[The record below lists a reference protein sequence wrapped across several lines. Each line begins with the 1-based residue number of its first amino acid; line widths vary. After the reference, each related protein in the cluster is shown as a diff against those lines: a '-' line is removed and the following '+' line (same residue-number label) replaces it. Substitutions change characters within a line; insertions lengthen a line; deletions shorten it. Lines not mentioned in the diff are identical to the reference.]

1 MNVGILGGG
10 QLGYMLALA
19 GYPLGLQ
26 FRFLDPSPEAP
37 VGRIALRVNA
47 DFSNAEALDRFANGL
62 DLVTYEFENV
72 PVESVKSLARRIPV
86 FPPPSALET
95 AQDRLREKHLFRKLG
110 IATADFLA
118 VKNSAALDAAVRSIG
133 LPAILK
139 TCRMG
144 YDGKGQW
151 LLREAADISRAKSE
165 MSAHLPTAFEDPAP
179 FVLERFVPFTR
190 ELSILAVR
198 ARSGEII
205 FYPLVENHHREGILR
220 LSLAPAPHLSAT
232 TQQAAEGAARRILEA
247 LDYVGVLAIELF
259 ECDGKL
265 LANEM
270 APRVHNSG
278 HWTIEGAVT
287 SQFENHLRA
296 VCGFPL
302 GSTATTGHSA
312 MINLIGELPDP
323 AEILAVPD
331 AHLHLYGKT
340 SRPGRKLGHVTV
352 QANSQKS
359 IAEKLAALPAF
370 FQRPIFCLN
379 AAQESPPAS
388 TGKATV

>member
-1 MNVGILGGG
+1 
-10 QLGYMLALA
+10 
-19 GYPLGLQ
+19 
-26 FRFLDPSPEAP
+26 
-37 VGRIALRVNA
+37 
-47 DFSNAEALDRFANGL
+47 
-62 DLVTYEFENV
+62 
-72 PVESVKSLARRIPV
+72 
-86 FPPPSALET
+86 
-95 AQDRLREKHLFRKLG
+95 
-110 IATADFLA
+110 
-118 VKNSAALDAAVRSIG
+118 
-133 LPAILK
+133 
-139 TCRMG
+139 
-144 YDGKGQW
+144 
-151 LLREAADISRAKSE
+151 
-165 MSAHLPTAFEDPAP
+165 
-179 FVLERFVPFTR
+179 
-190 ELSILAVR
+190 
-198 ARSGEII
+198 
-205 FYPLVENHHREGILR
+205 
-220 LSLAPAPHLSAT
+220 
-232 TQQAAEGAARRILEA
+232 
-247 LDYVGVLAIELF
+247 
-259 ECDGKL
+259 
-265 LANEM
+265 M

-370 FQRPIFCLN
+370 FQRPIFCLS
-379 AAQESPPAS
+379 AAQESPLAS